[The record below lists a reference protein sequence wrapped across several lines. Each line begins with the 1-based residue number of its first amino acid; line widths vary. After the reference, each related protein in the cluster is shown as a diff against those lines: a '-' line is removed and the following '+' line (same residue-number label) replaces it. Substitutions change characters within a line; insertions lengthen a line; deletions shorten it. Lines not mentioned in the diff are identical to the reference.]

1 MRRRLAQGLAVLL
14 SIATLGAGAA
24 SGPSSLEA
32 AKVTQSPVIQIETG
46 RHKTRTTN
54 SPGSNSP
61 GSAVSKAKPYQIG
74 TASWYGEWFQGKKT
88 ASGEPY
94 DMHDFTAAHPSLP
107 LGTFVRVTN
116 LKNGKAVV
124 VRINDRGPVVDGRII
139 DVSYNAARALGF
151 NEHGLQKV
159 RVDISQPANYRANNR
174 PTNDRPSNDR
184 PTTVA
189 LLRPVAKLN

>member
-32 AKVTQSPVIQIETG
+32 AKVTQSPVLEIETG

-54 SPGSNSP
+54 GPK
-61 GSAVSKAKPYQIG
+61 SAVSKVRPYQIG
-74 TASWYGEWFQGKKT
+74 TASWYGVWFQGKKT

-139 DVSYNAARALGF
+139 DVSYNAC
-151 NEHGLQKV
+151 
-159 RVDISQPANYRANNR
+159 
-174 PTNDRPSNDR
+174 
-184 PTTVA
+184 
-189 LLRPVAKLN
+189 LLYTSRCV